1 MPPIFSP
8 RSSKKSTR
16 CRSLSQRRRPRR
28 SARCGYHDNY
38 DDLRWIENHLD
49 AAAQAIARGL
59 TEYFGLPFLYPQLVR
74 TGIVTTEGAPLRL
87 RSTPG
92 IDGTIIA
99 EIPNGASVQIY
110 GSFQGWYSV
119 GYGGQLGYAAQ
130 AYIAE

>member
-1 MPPIFSP
+1 MTP
-8 RSSKKSTR
+8 RYSTVFV
-16 CRSLSQRRRPRR
+16 SEP
-28 SARCGYHDNY
+28 AT
-38 DDLRWIENHLD
+38 
-49 AAAQAIARGL
+49 AAQAIARGL

-110 GSFQGWYSV
+110 GSIQGWYSV